1 MTMKKISLLILMAMC
16 MVPAGRTLAVSEA
29 GGLFLQI
36 APDARSTAMGETGV
50 AYVQGAMSSAW
61 NPSALGF
68 AEKPEF
74 AGTYFKWLP
83 FLADDLYYLYFSYI
97 HPIPGIGTVGI
108 SMPYLSLGEQ
118 VRTNANGDNLGTF
131 NSFDVALSL
140 SYGTKLASNLSIGA
154 NMKVIRSN
162 LSNVGAGAEA
172 GKGAATT
179 FAVDVG
185 TTYRLHPRFTVAG
198 VLQNLGPKITFID
211 ADQGDPLPRNL
222 KVGFSLKILD
232 GEFNRLMLAHDFNKS
247 LITGSTARS
256 ITESVYNTG
265 IEYWYSNFIALRTGY
280 VYDPAGK
287 VKTPT
292 FGGGLQ
298 WKLYRLDFS
307 YTTSSTL
314 QNITKFSISAGF

>member
-1 MTMKKISLLILMAMC
+1 MKKLSLLLLLAMC
-16 MVPAGRTLAVSEA
+16 IAPAHRTLAVSEA

-50 AYVQGAMSSAW
+50 AYVQGAMSPAW

-68 AEKPEF
+68 SESPEF
-74 AGTYFKWLP
+74 SGTYFKWLP

-97 HPIPGIGTVGI
+97 HPIPGIGTIGI
-108 SMPYLSLGEQ
+108 SLPYLSLGEQ
-118 VRTNANGDNLGTF
+118 VRTNANGDQLGTF

-140 SYGTKLASNLSIGA
+140 SYGARLVKNLAIGSNL
-154 NMKVIRSN
+154 KVIRSN

-185 TTYRLHPRFTVAG
+185 ATYRLHPRITVAG
-198 VLQNLGPKITFID
+198 VVQNLGPKITFID

-222 KVGFSLKILD
+222 KIGFAIKVLD
-232 GEFNRLMLAHDFNKS
+232 GKFNRLMVAHDFNKS
-247 LITGSTARS
+247 LVTKSTISS
-256 ITESVYNTG
+256 IKESVYNTG
-265 IEYWYSNFIALRTGY
+265 IEYWYGNFIALRTGL
-280 VYDPAGK
+280 VHDPAGNIT
-287 VKTPT
+287 TPT

>member
-1 MTMKKISLLILMAMC
+1 MKKVFSLLLLALFIM
-16 MVPAGRTLAVSEA
+16 PAGRALAVSEA

-50 AYVQGAMSSAW
+50 AYVQGAMSAAW

-68 AEKPEF
+68 AEQREF
-74 AGTYFKWLP
+74 SGTYFKWLP

-108 SMPYLSLGEQ
+108 SVPYLSLGEQ

-131 NSFDVALSL
+131 NSFDVAVSL
-140 SYGTKLASNLSIGA
+140 SYGTRLANNLAIGSNL
-154 NMKVIRSN
+154 KVIRSN

-185 TTYRLHPRFTVAG
+185 ATFKVHPRLTVAG
-198 VLQNLGPKITFID
+198 VVQNLGPKITFID

-222 KVGFSLKILD
+222 KLGFALKILD
-232 GEFNRLMLAHDFNKS
+232 GQFNRLMLAHDFNKS
-247 LITGSTARS
+247 LVTGSTTTS

-265 IEYWYSNFIALRTGY
+265 IEYWYGNFIALRTGY
-280 VYDPAGK
+280 VYDPAGN

-314 QNITKFSISAGF
+314 QNITKFSVSAAF